1 MGTMCAQTSCGVKYI
16 NWKVLKEMNSRGVY
30 TPEQIQ
36 EQVDKA
42 WAKINKDD
50 LSIIDKKMTKE
61 IVEQAV
67 NALGAIGDGY
77 VFEEEKFEK
86 SYLLFDSWGLEK
98 IVKSFVIGMVTA
110 MLAKDGENADENGLQ
125 EER

>member
-1 MGTMCAQTSCGVKYI
+1 M
-16 NWKVLKEMNSRGVY
+16 
-30 TPEQIQ
+30 
-36 EQVDKA
+36 
-42 WAKINKDD
+42 NKDD
-50 LSIIDKKMTKE
+50 LAIIDKKMTKE

-86 SYLLFDSWGLEK
+86 SYVLFDSWGLEK

-110 MLAKDGENADENGLQ
+110 MLAKEPAAEGQQ
-125 EER
+125 EERQDTGAFEMVK